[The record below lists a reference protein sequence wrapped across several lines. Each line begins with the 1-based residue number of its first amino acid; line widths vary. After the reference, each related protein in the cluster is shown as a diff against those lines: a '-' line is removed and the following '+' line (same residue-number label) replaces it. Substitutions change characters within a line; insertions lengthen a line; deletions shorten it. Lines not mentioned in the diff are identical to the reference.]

1 MERPGVKGLIG
12 QKLHLGE
19 KKGKFLH
26 LVPQNG
32 TLQLNGHSLALIG
45 GNNPGPTAPATKALT
60 SIF

>member
-1 MERPGVKGLIG
+1 MQEARRKRVNWSKTPSGG
-12 QKLHLGE
+12 